1 MKFSFILLAH
11 NEEKTIKDEIDNL
24 YNKIVK
30 KFSYDYEVLICED
43 GSTDN
48 SKNIINSLKKSYDCK
63 YIGSVARKG
72 VSQAMQDAFK
82 VAKGEYIFFTDAGKK
97 FEFDDFWKLY
107 SEVKDN
113 DLVSGLRVNRKDQ
126 KYRIFLTYMF
136 NLFLKFSLK
145 SKFKDIDS
153 GFKIFRRSHLIEIL
167 SKKPLNSDFLS
178 AEICLKFQY
187 KKFRVKEVRVDY
199 FQRNEVSKALPIYK
213 IPALIFRFLLNFHKL
228 KKELNS
234 YSH

>member
-1 MKFSFILLAH
+1 M
-11 NEEKTIKDEIDNL
+11 
-24 YNKIVK
+24 
-30 KFSYDYEVLICED
+30 
-43 GSTDN
+43 
-48 SKNIINSLKKSYDCK
+48 
-63 YIGSVARKG
+63 
-72 VSQAMQDAFK
+72 
-82 VAKGEYIFFTDAGKK
+82 
-97 FEFDDFWKLY
+97 
-107 SEVKDN
+107 KDN

-126 KYRIFLTYMF
+126 KYRIFLTHMF

-178 AEICLKFQY
+178 AEICLKFQN
-187 KKFRVKEVRVDY
+187 KKFRVKEERVDY